1 MLTFSRLS
9 LAAAL
14 TASLLL
20 TAASGCNKKSSTGL
34 APGVSCPAPFEDGGV
49 PAYETFGIGSAN
61 APGVSVSFCNAEVQ
75 LESNY
80 GPFLFNID
88 SSTAPFAQAEVNLP
102 AGALGGSITGSIG
115 FGTPAVGVY
124 NSWDANACGSF
135 TLRYE
140 KPLASAEACNVDS
153 GASCPTGCTSTYFC
167 GNATAPCC
175 VPLATAFVYQAA
187 AATACGYGGAAGS
200 PQPALGSWTLTLTT
214 LTRYEGDAGPP
225 YGAAA
230 YLAHG
235 SLSVHLEGT
244 ADTTDAADVSLA
256 F

>member
-1 MLTFSRLS
+1 MLTFPRLS
-9 LAAAL
+9 VAAAL

-20 TAASGCNKKSSTGL
+20 TAAAGCSDKK
-34 APGVSCPAPFEDGGV
+34 GVSCPAPSEDGGV
-49 PAYETFGIGSAN
+49 PAYETFGIGSAS

-80 GPFLFNID
+80 GPVLFNVD
-88 SSTAPFAQAEVNLP
+88 STNAPFAQSEVHLP
-102 AGALGGSITGSIG
+102 AGSLGGSITGSIG

-124 NSWDANACGSF
+124 KSTDAKACGGF

-140 KPLASAEACNVDS
+140 TPLASADTCNVDS

-167 GNATAPCC
+167 GNRQGLCC

-187 AATACGYGGAAGS
+187 AATACNPNGSAGS

-214 LTRYEGDAGPP
+214 VTRYEGDAGPP
-225 YGAAA
+225 YGRAA

-235 SLSVHLEGT
+235 SLTVHLEGT
-244 ADTTDAADVSLA
+244 ADTTDPADVSLA